1 MCSYDDVKNICS
13 VMQPCHH
20 LLAELFSSHMGWTL
34 CLLNINSPFL
44 LFPIP
49 SNLYSIF
56 CLYKFAYYS
65 YLIKVESYNNI
76 CPFVFGLSQHNILKY
91 HPYCIRCEN
100 FIPFWCWV
108 FCCVYITHLSVHL
121 CFIIAFYLFNCWS
134 VHRHLSCLH
143 LLSVVYNAA
152 VNIVHEFE
160 SLFSFLLRIC
170 LRVNAESW

>member
-44 LFPIP
+44 LFPFP

-76 CPFVFGLSQHNILKY
+76 FLLSLAYLSIISLSIIHIASGVRISFLFGAEYSVVCIY
-91 HPYCIRCEN
+91 HI
-100 FIPFWCWV
+100 
-108 FCCVYITHLSVHL
+108 LSVHL